1 MKKGLQALKNGTAEQ
16 QKMYN
21 DYTAMQNQMK
31 KDGVKSATEEA
42 EERIK
47 AQQAELS
54 KSKYNGT
61 DKFINDKI
69 GQNLITTN

>member
-1 MKKGLQALKNGTAEQ
+1 
-16 QKMYN
+16 MYN

-31 KDGVKSATEEA
+31 KELNSGEEA

-47 AQQAELS
+47 AQQADS

-61 DKFINDKI
+61 DHH
-69 GQNLITTN
+69 